1 MCSKKKKIEIWT
13 AFQNTLSH
21 IRPRISSEEQ
31 ADAATG
37 VVERLL
43 GPERAKNFVMM
54 VNPNFTSPG
63 KDSFLVSRIYNT
75 I

>member
-1 MCSKKKKIEIWT
+1 MG
-13 AFQNTLSH
+13 H
-21 IRPRISSEEQ
+21 IRPQISSEEQ
-31 ADAATG
+31 ANAAAG

-63 KDSFLVSRIYNT
+63 KDTFSVIRIYN
-75 I
+75 IIQYK

>member
-1 MCSKKKKIEIWT
+1 MFKKKIEICT
-13 AFQNTLSH
+13 VFQNTLSH
-21 IRPRISSEEQ
+21 IKPRISSEEQ
-31 ADAATG
+31 ANVAAG

-43 GPERAKNFVMM
+43 GTERAKNFVMM

-63 KDSFLVSRIYNT
+63 KDSFLVIRIYNT